1 MKNRKNHPQKTRDA
15 KPFEIWIAQLP
26 ARKGCCTKCGRRPV
40 VVISAEAY
48 ATLSHVSVIP
58 LTKNLTARQLP
69 THVLL
74 CSRFLDR
81 PSRALCEQVTTVEK
95 PHLIR
100 RIGYVEEPF
109 DRFALRRAL
118 ALHLNLMPVC
128 EFGVPQED
136 ICSALPLS

>member
-1 MKNRKNHPQKTRDA
+1 MKNKMKHLQTRDTN
-15 KPFEIWIAQLP
+15 PFEIWIAQLP
-26 ARKGCCTKCGRRPV
+26 ARKGCCTKCGCRPV
-40 VVISAEAY
+40 VVVSEEAY
-48 ATLSHVSVIP
+48 EPLPYVSVIP
-58 LTKNLTARQLP
+58 LTKKLTAQQLP

-95 PHLIR
+95 TRLIR

-128 EFGVPQED
+128 EFGVPQES
-136 ICSALPLS
+136 IYSVLPLS

>member
-1 MKNRKNHPQKTRDA
+1 MKNKMKHLQTRDPN
-15 KPFEIWIAQLP
+15 PFEIWIAQLP
-26 ARKGCCTKCGRRPV
+26 VRKGCCTKCGCRPV
-40 VVISAEAY
+40 VVVSEEAY
-48 ATLSHVSVIP
+48 EPLPYVSVIP
-58 LTKNLTARQLP
+58 LTKKLTAQQLP

-95 PHLIR
+95 TRLIR

-118 ALHLNLMPVC
+118 ALHLNLMSVC
-128 EFGVPQED
+128 EFGVPQES
-136 ICSALPLS
+136 IYSVLPLS